1 MYALDE
7 VRCCVAFGGIIYY
20 SMDWA
25 VEKSIGGRRDEYPE
39 VSVMLLYLIRHGAT
53 KGNIEKRYVGSTDE
67 TLTREAVERLV
78 EWRHR
83 YSEQLS
89 QVQMVVVS
97 PMKRCRQT
105 ADILFPGMRQYVV
118 EDFRECDFGA
128 FEYRNFREL
137 DGNAAYQRFIDSC
150 GECGFPGGEDR
161 AAFQSRCVD
170 GFEKLLSGFDEDSLR
185 DKTGIRVQ
193 AEAETERECESS
205 GMHIALVVHG
215 GTIMALLDR
224 YSFPHR
230 DYYDWQT
237 DNGTGFIIEAD
248 RDLETGEWKFN
259 VIGTLDKVR

>member
-1 MYALDE
+1 
-7 VRCCVAFGGIIYY
+7 
-20 SMDWA
+20 
-25 VEKSIGGRRDEYPE
+25 
-39 VSVMLLYLIRHGAT
+39 MLLYLIRHGAT

-118 EDFRECDFGA
+118 QDFQECDFGA

-150 GECGFPGGEDR
+150 GECGFPGGENR
-161 AAFQSRCVD
+161 EVFQSRCVD
-170 GFEKLLSGFDEDSLR
+170 GFEKLLSGHR
-185 DKTGIRVQ
+185 
-193 AEAETERECESS
+193 EA
-205 GMHIALVVHG
+205 HIALVVHG